1 MKPVIFHV
9 DVNSAFL
16 SWTAAERL
24 RRGDPLDLRTV
35 PSAIAGEKEE
45 RHGII
50 LAKST
55 PAKAFGVKTGEPI
68 WKARE
73 KCPELLIER
82 PDYALY
88 VRESRRFVALL
99 RDTAPFVEQY
109 SIDEAWADMSGTSWS
124 RGDPLEAA
132 EQLRLRVKRELGFTV
147 NVGVSSN
154 KLLAKMAGDLRKPD
168 RVNTLFPHEIEE
180 KLWPLPVRELFSVG
194 PATERKLAFFGIHT
208 IGDLATSD
216 PDFLRARLHKHGELI
231 WHYANGRGDC
241 RISNEMEPNKG
252 YGNSVTTAR
261 DVSDSLSAHRVLL
274 SLCETVGARMRAD
287 GQTGRV
293 VMVHIRNGELQDCS
307 HQRSLP
313 CYTAATNEIWEEACR
328 CFDELW
334 DGHTPLR
341 QLGVQVSH
349 VTMGAP
355 RQFDFF
361 DRRGERWDRLDKAVD
376 KVRGKYGE
384 DALYRACFLRGD
396 SPAMGGGLSKHRR
409 TGITKPIG

>member
-24 RRGDPLDLRTV
+24 RQGDPLDLRAV
-35 PSAIAGEKEE
+35 PSAIAGDIEN

-55 PAKAFGVKTGEPI
+55 PARAFGVKTGEPI
-68 WKARE
+68 WQAIE
-73 KCPELLIER
+73 KCPELMLAR

-88 VRESRRFVALL
+88 VRQSRRFVALL
-99 RDTAPFVEQY
+99 REVAPIVEQY
-109 SIDEAWADMSGTSWS
+109 SIDEAWADMSGTQWS

-132 EQLRLRVKRELGFTV
+132 EALRLRVKRELGFTV
-147 NVGVSSN
+147 NIGISTN
-154 KLLAKMAGDLRKPD
+154 KLLAKMAGDFQKPD
-168 RVNTLFPHEIEE
+168 KIHTLYPHELET

-208 IGDLATSD
+208 IGELANSD

-241 RISNEMEPNKG
+241 RVNPVAEANKG

-261 DVSDSLSAHRVLL
+261 DVTDTLSAHRVLL
-274 SLCETVGARMRAD
+274 SLCETVGARMRSD

-293 VMVHIRNGELQDCS
+293 VMVHIRNGALEDSS
-307 HQRSLP
+307 H
-313 CYTAATNEIWEEACR
+313 
-328 CFDELW
+328 
-334 DGHTPLR
+334 
-341 QLGVQVSH
+341 
-349 VTMGAP
+349 
-355 RQFDFF
+355 
-361 DRRGERWDRLDKAVD
+361 
-376 KVRGKYGE
+376 
-384 DALYRACFLRGD
+384 
-396 SPAMGGGLSKHRR
+396 
-409 TGITKPIG
+409 

>member
-24 RRGDPLDLRTV
+24 RQGDPLDLRAV
-35 PSAIAGEKEE
+35 PSAIAGDIEN

-55 PAKAFGVKTGEPI
+55 PARAFGVKTGEPI
-68 WKARE
+68 WQAIE
-73 KCPELLIER
+73 KCPELMLAR

-88 VRESRRFVALL
+88 VRQSRRFVALL
-99 RDTAPFVEQY
+99 REVAPIVEQY
-109 SIDEAWADMSGTSWS
+109 SIDEAWADMSGTQWS

-132 EQLRLRVKRELGFTV
+132 EALRLRVKRELGFTV
-147 NVGVSSN
+147 NIGISTN
-154 KLLAKMAGDLRKPD
+154 KLLAKMAGDFQKPD
-168 RVNTLFPHEIEE
+168 KIHTLYPHELET

-208 IGDLATSD
+208 IGELANSD

-241 RISNEMEPNKG
+241 RVNPVAEANKG

-261 DVSDSLSAHRVLL
+261 DVTDTLSAHRVLL
-274 SLCETVGARMRAD
+274 SLCETVGARMRSD

-293 VMVHIRNGELQDCS
+293 VMVHIRNGALEDSS
-307 HQRSLP
+307 HQQPLP
-313 CYTAATNEIWEEACR
+313 CYTAATNEIWEGACR
-328 CFDELW
+328 CFDALW

-349 VTMGAP
+349 VTRDAP
-355 RQFDFF
+355 RQFDLL
-361 DRRGERWDRLDKAVD
+361 DRRGERWDRLDQAVD
-376 KVRGKYGE
+376 KVRNKYGE
-384 DALYRACFLRGD
+384 DALYRACFLQGD
-396 SPAMGGGLSKHRR
+396 NPAMGGGLSKHRR
-409 TGITKPIG
+409 TGITKPL